1 MLILA
6 GLPIGDAADAS
17 ENLKSMIEKVEF
29 IAAEDSR
36 KFSRLCQE
44 LGIRY
49 SGKIISFFEGNE
61 TERIDELTKLLISNK
76 DVLVATDA
84 GMPGVS
90 DPGYRLIRAAIENNI
105 KIKVLPGPSAVTTA
119 LLLSG
124 LPTDRFCFEG
134 FAPRT
139 SVARVNWFSELVEQ
153 PRTIIYFEAPHRI
166 TESLQDAITAFGAD
180 RQAVICREM
189 SKQYEEI
196 IRGSLNELL
205 QWSEAKEILGEI
217 TVVVSGFNPQER
229 EVNQDAIIENVLRYE
244 SSGISR
250 KEAMAEVAK
259 SYGIA
264 KRTVFDVMVAYK
276 SGDKI

>member
-17 ENLKSMIEKVEF
+17 ANLKSIIEKVEF

-61 TERIDELTKLLISNK
+61 IERIDELTKLLVSNK

-90 DPGYRLIRAAIENNI
+90 DPGYRLVRAAIENNV

-139 SVARVNWFSELVEQ
+139 SAARVNWFTELVEQ

-166 TESLQDAITAFGAD
+166 TESLQDAITALGAD

-189 SKQYEEI
+189 SKQYEEVV
-196 IRGSLNELL
+196 RGSMDELL
-205 QWSEAKEILGEI
+205 QWPKSKEILGEI
-217 TVVVSGFNPQER
+217 TVVVSGFNPEKRDIDQKS
-229 EVNQDAIIENVLRYE
+229 IIESVLRYE
-244 SSGISR
+244 SSGMSR

-264 KRTVFDVMVAYK
+264 KRSVFDVMVAHK